1 MREEDLKDL
10 IKVSKK
16 LDDAVF
22 KGIERGK
29 KEKKLN
35 KKRSF
40 LKRGTMV
47 AGLTL
52 TITGVT
58 AVFNPELVSAI
69 PVVGEVFKS
78 FNSTLFGEPTD
89 KFQGIGVGV
98 GQVVENNGMKV
109 LLDEVILD
117 ENVVMMTLVVEG
129 DFLKGFTGKNERDF
143 FSLDSYLMVDNK
155 ELSYDINVRKLE
167 ENKGAVILTA
177 NIAELDIKEEANIK
191 LKTRHI
197 SRGNKN
203 IEGKWDFN
211 LDVKNQD
218 VGKRI
223 KLNNKIEYKNN
234 TLEAKEIVMTNL
246 TNTLMFKGKVEGID
260 GKEDKDNALFFYSDY
275 MIRDNNNKYFRIENL
290 GKGIDEDNN
299 FDMTIKINGDL
310 SNSKYIELVPKTI
323 PDFISEG
330 NGGYEG
336 PVLKVTGS
344 KDSEYERIMLSRRP
358 TEEEMKD
365 GYAFDNVI
373 HYVDVDKEKMEFKKL
388 NELIGSSIAVN
399 NKENIIIKD
408 IVNTDQGTKV
418 IFESKGIY
426 NYENLTNLVAFD
438 ENMSDIGRR
447 EGQSAAAIEDESKGL
462 YSMTLE
468 KLDEDKKYKLAIP
481 IIPEITNEKPEW
493 SMKIN
498 LK

>member
-143 FSLDSYLMVDNK
+143 FSLDIYLMVDNK

-290 GKGIDEDNN
+290 GKRIDEDNN

-310 SNSKYIELVPKTI
+310 SNSKYIELMPKTI

-330 NGGYEG
+330 SGGYEG

-344 KDSEYERIMLSRRP
+344 KDSKYERIMLSRRP

-399 NKENIIIKD
+399 SKENIIIKD

-481 IIPEITNEKPEW
+481 IMPEITNEKPEW

>member
-10 IKVSKK
+10 IKVSKN

-155 ELSYDINVRKLE
+155 ELSHNINVRKLE

-177 NIAELDIKEEANIK
+177 NIAKLDIKEEANIK

-290 GKGIDEDNN
+290 GKRIDEDNN

-310 SNSKYIELVPKTI
+310 SNSKYIELIPKTI

-330 NGGYEG
+330 SGGYEG

-344 KDSEYERIMLSRRP
+344 KDSKYERVMLSRRP

-399 NKENIIIKD
+399 SKENIIIKD

-481 IIPEITNEKPEW
+481 IMPEITNEKPEW

>member
-1 MREEDLKDL
+1 
-10 IKVSKK
+10 
-16 LDDAVF
+16 
-22 KGIERGK
+22 
-29 KEKKLN
+29 
-35 KKRSF
+35 
-40 LKRGTMV
+40 
-47 AGLTL
+47 
-52 TITGVT
+52 
-58 AVFNPELVSAI
+58 
-69 PVVGEVFKS
+69 
-78 FNSTLFGEPTD
+78 
-89 KFQGIGVGV
+89 
-98 GQVVENNGMKV
+98 
-109 LLDEVILD
+109 
-117 ENVVMMTLVVEG
+117 
-129 DFLKGFTGKNERDF
+129 
-143 FSLDSYLMVDNK
+143 
-155 ELSYDINVRKLE
+155 
-167 ENKGAVILTA
+167 
-177 NIAELDIKEEANIK
+177 
-191 LKTRHI
+191 
-197 SRGNKN
+197 
-203 IEGKWDFN
+203 
-211 LDVKNQD
+211 
-218 VGKRI
+218 
-223 KLNNKIEYKNN
+223 
-234 TLEAKEIVMTNL
+234 
-246 TNTLMFKGKVEGID
+246 
-260 GKEDKDNALFFYSDY
+260 

-290 GKGIDEDNN
+290 GKRIDEDNN

-310 SNSKYIELVPKTI
+310 SNSKYIELIPKTI

-330 NGGYEG
+330 SGGYEG

-344 KDSEYERIMLSRRP
+344 KDSKYERIMLSRRP

-399 NKENIIIKD
+399 SKENIIIKD

-481 IIPEITNEKPEW
+481 IMPEITNEKPEW